1 MGNPILKRVGQ
12 YQAARKMTDR
22 FFRLKFKTEKM
33 EGIVATIEPGETL
46 ETYIHEGEEVHIVLE
61 GRIEY
66 VVGNEAFVLEPG
78 DVLCHRSDVPHG
90 ARNIGDVQARYFTVG
105 TPPTFI

>member
-1 MGNPILKRVGQ
+1 MDKPILKRLGQ
-12 YQAARKMTDR
+12 YQSARKMADR

-33 EGIVATIEPGETL
+33 EGVVATIEPGKNL

-61 GRIEY
+61 GCIEY
-66 VVGNEAFVLEPG
+66 VVADETFVLNPG

-105 TPPTFI
+105 IPPTFI